1 MFVPFFNLIMIFILG
16 FKARE
21 WAWRNRLWTDVEH
34 FNKVQRRWSIAG
46 VLLVGIPVL
55 VVALLTGMKRSEAY
69 AQSFSQIQTSII
81 AQQYLG
87 DSISSGIVVSGKIT
101 VGIAGGGM
109 ADIQYHVSG
118 EQGEGTAFVRA
129 TKNGEKWLLK
139 NVIVVMDDSDVRIDV
154 LNKQTGGQDVAI

>member
-1 MFVPFFNLIMIFILG
+1 M
-16 FKARE
+16 
-21 WAWRNRLWTDVEH
+21 WTDVEH